1 MKQIAATS
9 KGPRARLT
17 GAVYLLYFLTA
28 VFAEFSIG
36 RTPVVYSDA
45 ANLTATACYIA
56 VTLLLYRLFE
66 PVSKSVSLIAAFLS
80 LAGCAIQ
87 TLSIFHLVPS
97 RSPLMFFGLY
107 CVLIGYLIFESTFL
121 PRALG
126 LLMVFAG
133 LGWLVFLSPALAK
146 YLSPYVEVLGV
157 LAEVLLMLWLLVF
170 GVNIRRWTERAVV
183 AVARDHS
190 ATT

>member
-1 MKQIAATS
+1 MKLAETS
-9 KGPRARLT
+9 KRPRARLT

-56 VTLLLYRLFE
+56 VTLLLYRLFK
-66 PVSKSVSLIAAFLS
+66 PVSRSVSLIAAFLS
-80 LAGCAIQ
+80 LAGCTIQ
-87 TLSIFHLVPS
+87 ALSIFHLVPS
-97 RSPLMFFGLY
+97 RSPLLFFGLY
-107 CVLIGYLIFESTFL
+107 CLLIGYLIFESAFL
-121 PRALG
+121 PRTLG
-126 LLMVFAG
+126 VLMVFAG

-157 LAEVLLMLWLLVF
+157 VAEASLMLWLLVI
-170 GVNIRRWTERAVV
+170 GVNIRRWTEQ
-183 AVARDHS
+183 AVAEAGRDRR